1 MQVVADCQ
9 TLGKFFPQQ
18 SKGLEP
24 TLEMM
29 VMMVQEGVM
38 EGIMAHIIA
47 RSFFKER
54 TATPV
59 LIFKEKQ
66 AVSNLSIMAGSL
78 LFMAT

>member
-1 MQVVADCQ
+1 
-9 TLGKFFPQQ
+9 
-18 SKGLEP
+18 
-24 TLEMM
+24 MM